1 MHANVLCMHWFV
13 SAAGENNPSS
23 LDLLQERDQAW
34 TIIANKAE
42 ARVSLFCKPV
52 GEMKA
57 LVQVGEM

>member
-1 MHANVLCMHWFV
+1 MHWFV

>member
-1 MHANVLCMHWFV
+1 MPWFV